1 MQWDRRAFRI
11 HGMAMSTTERFATDR
26 ILGGAAADRLPPGLA
41 DRFLGEGLT
50 FDDVLLVPAY
60 SEIHPRDTSVASRLT
75 QAIELAMPLVAA
87 AMDTVTE
94 SRMAMAMAREG
105 GIGIIHK
112 NMSIDRQAAEVDRV
126 KRSESGMIL
135 NPITLTP
142 DRTLRDAHQ
151 LMQQFSISGVPIVED
166 GGRLCGII
174 TNRDLQFETELDKL
188 IRDVMTKDRLVTAPV
203 GTSLEEAERIL
214 HRERIEKLP
223 VVDEDGMLRGLITVK
238 DIFKR
243 RQFPNAAKDEHGRL
257 RVGAAVGTSARDLDR
272 AQALVDAGVD
282 VLVIDTAHG
291 HSVGVLDALARTRE
305 RFPDV
310 QIIAGNVA
318 TASAARALMER
329 GADAVKVGIGPGSI
343 CTTRV
348 VTGVGVPQLTAV
360 MEAVRGVENRI
371 PIIAD
376 GGIRFSGDIVKAL
389 AAGAATVMMGSL
401 LAGTEE
407 SPGESFLLEG
417 RRFKTVRGM
426 GSLSAM
432 EEGSADRYFQDDTNR
447 KFVPEGIE
455 GRVPYKG
462 PVSDVLYQLVGGLRS
477 GMGYCGV
484 ADLAALRTQVR
495 FNRITSGGLRE
506 SHPHDVTITREA
518 PNYTL

>member
-1 MQWDRRAFRI
+1 
-11 HGMAMSTTERFATDR
+11 MSTTERFAADHR
-26 ILGGAAADRLPPGLA
+26 ITRVPEMNGIPDHMA

-60 SEIHPRDTSVASRLT
+60 SEIHPRNTDVSTHLT
-75 QAIELAMPLVAA
+75 AKIALSMPLLSA

-112 NMSIDRQAAEVDRV
+112 NMPIERQASEVDRV

-135 NPITLTP
+135 NPITLRP
-142 DRTLRDAHQ
+142 GGTLRDALQ
-151 LMQQFSISGVPIVED
+151 LMQKFSISGVPIVDED
-166 GGRLCGII
+166 GYLRGII
-174 TNRDLQFETELDKL
+174 TNRDLQFEQELGRP
-188 IRDVMTKDRLVTAPV
+188 IADVMTKERLVTAPV
-203 GTSLEEAERIL
+203 GTSLDEAEQIL

-223 VVDEDGMLRGLITVK
+223 VVDESGRLRGLITVK

-257 RVGAAVGTSARDLDR
+257 RVGAAIGTSARDLDR

-291 HSVGVLDALARTRE
+291 HSIGVLEALERTRA

-318 TASAARALMER
+318 TAAGARALMER

-348 VTGVGVPQLTAV
+348 VTGVGVPQLTAI
-360 MEAVRGVENRI
+360 MEAVRGVEDRV

-389 AAGAATVMMGSL
+389 AAGASAVMMGSL

-432 EEGSADRYFQDDTNR
+432 EQGSADRYFQEENER

-462 PVSDVLYQLVGGLRS
+462 PAADVLYQLTGGIRS

-484 ADLAALRTQVR
+484 PNLAALRRDVR
-495 FNRITSGGLRE
+495 FTRITSGGLRE
-506 SHPHDVTITREA
+506 SHPHDVVITREA
-518 PNYTL
+518 PNYHL